1 MLRRVSNVHRTP
13 TPQVTAPVMLS
24 AVACAGCV
32 LSHERLAFS
41 HQHTD
46 GPSHLR
52 GSDARYRLLSPL
64 LALRVLVSAL
74 HSKNE
79 IPNPTKL
86 EFVFLGAKNVFPKG
100 SLVRVASHISVQKP
114 RVGCRHFFRLALNI
128 PTFSLFAWPS
138 FFRRVPSCGIITAHT
153 FQHAIV
159 KGQFLFELKIYFSL

>member
-74 HSKNE
+74 HSKTRFQTR
-79 IPNPTKL
+79 PNWNL
-86 EFVFLGAKNVFPKG
+86 YFLGPRKG
-100 SLVRVASHISVQKP
+100 SLVRVAPHISVQKP
-114 RVGCRHFFRLALNI
+114 CVGCRHFFRLALNI

-159 KGQFLFELKIYFSL
+159 KGQFLYELEIYFSL